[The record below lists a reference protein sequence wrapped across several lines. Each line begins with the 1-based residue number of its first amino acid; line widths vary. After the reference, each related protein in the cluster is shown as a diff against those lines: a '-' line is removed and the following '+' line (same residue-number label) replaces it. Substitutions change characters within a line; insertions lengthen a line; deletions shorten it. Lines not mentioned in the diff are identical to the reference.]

1 MDASSPGLVS
11 IESRVICPLETSSV
25 HSIQALLVLTQMRAK
40 IINVSPKGL
49 KTCLLEIIFA
59 LL

>member
-1 MDASSPGLVS
+1 MDASSPELVS
-11 IESRVICPLETSSV
+11 IESRVICPLEASSI
-25 HSIQALLVLTQMRAK
+25 HSIQALLVLTQIRAE
-40 IINVSPKGL
+40 IPNVSLGGL